1 MARRRKEER
10 PAPLGPDG
18 RTPVVIYAR
27 VSSAGQDVE
36 NSIDGQLAECE
47 AEAER
52 NDWLV
57 VHRFVDSARSGRSDK
72 RPDFQNLIEMA
83 DGADCPF
90 ALVVVYRFSRF
101 FRDQDESAFY
111 KRHLR
116 KRGIRVVSIR
126 ERVDDSAAGKF
137 TEAVFEAHDAFQ
149 SNLISE
155 DVKRGT
161 RTLARRGF
169 FLGSRP
175 PYGMK
180 RAPERDGERVRHR
193 LAPDEQTAPHIRRLF
208 DLALE
213 EKTERQVRDAA
224 NREGIPNAGGGRWNS
239 KRVHDVLT
247 NLHYAGAIAW
257 GAWTDDPVM
266 TPGAHRGIV
275 EPGEFDR
282 VQELLR
288 SRVHTQVHPRH
299 AGSRHAFSGLLKCGG
314 CGASY
319 TYAPSSR
326 DGKAYTHLVC
336 SNRKE
341 DKGACDGPWVPA
353 GEFEPRAMAA
363 ILEDVL
369 AEDNVAGAIRELRAE
384 SGDDHDKTL
393 RRLDSVDKRL
403 EEVGAREKRL
413 YRAFEGGQ
421 IEYPVYAERNRE
433 LREMKEAVEAERH
446 QALESAGARTVVLE
460 DPEAVLRYAGEMSRF
475 LRMKEPSRCRSWLRS
490 FIRCIWIHRGQGP
503 NERARATIVYTIPTP
518 PGTEASG
525 TTMRPLGLPGDVLP
539 STRAGLPDR
548 A

>member
-1 MARRRKEER
+1 M
-10 PAPLGPDG
+10 
-18 RTPVVIYAR
+18 IYAR

-180 RAPERDGERVRHR
+180 RAPERGRGEG
-193 LAPDEQTAPHIRRLF
+193 
-208 DLALE
+208 
-213 EKTERQVRDAA
+213 AA
-224 NREGIPNAGGGRWNS
+224 
-239 KRVHDVLT
+239 
-247 NLHYAGAIAW
+247 
-257 GAWTDDPVM
+257 
-266 TPGAHRGIV
+266 
-275 EPGEFDR
+275 
-282 VQELLR
+282 Q
-288 SRVHTQVHPRH
+288 
-299 AGSRHAFSGLLKCGG
+299 
-314 CGASY
+314 
-319 TYAPSSR
+319 
-326 DGKAYTHLVC
+326 
-336 SNRKE
+336 
-341 DKGACDGPWVPA
+341 
-353 GEFEPRAMAA
+353 
-363 ILEDVL
+363 
-369 AEDNVAGAIRELRAE
+369 
-384 SGDDHDKTL
+384 
-393 RRLDSVDKRL
+393 
-403 EEVGAREKRL
+403 
-413 YRAFEGGQ
+413 
-421 IEYPVYAERNRE
+421 
-433 LREMKEAVEAERH
+433 
-446 QALESAGARTVVLE
+446 AGARRADRGPTSAACSTW
-460 DPEAVLRYAGEMSRF
+460 PWRR
-475 LRMKEPSRCRSWLRS
+475 RPS
-490 FIRCIWIHRGQGP
+490 
-503 NERARATIVYTIPTP
+503 AR
-518 PGTEASG
+518 
-525 TTMRPLGLPGDVLP
+525 
-539 STRAGLPDR
+539 
-548 A
+548 